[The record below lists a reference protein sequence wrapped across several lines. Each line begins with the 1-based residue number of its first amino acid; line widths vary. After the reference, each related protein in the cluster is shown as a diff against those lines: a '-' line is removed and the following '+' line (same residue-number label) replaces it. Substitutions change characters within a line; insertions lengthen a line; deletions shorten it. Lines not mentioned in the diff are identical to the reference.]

1 MIKKLAYVLLAL
13 FTMVT
18 LSISVYANE
27 NYKKEFIKGT
37 NGEISTIINKRAFKK
52 ADEVILIN
60 ENASIDAIS
69 VTPLAYL
76 KKAPIITTSYKN
88 INQDTIDYL
97 KDLGV
102 KKVTIIGGLK
112 SVSKTIENKIQGM
125 EIEVERIYGND
136 RYETS
141 QKIAK
146 IMDKEEKVSEAIVI
160 SSLAGL
166 ENAIAISDLACK
178 NNMPILWS
186 NDNQIQDIA
195 NFVNKQN
202 YKKVYALGNDERF
215 THNAKQYINNVEL
228 IKEMNRYDTN
238 INDIKKLYNDINSI
252 YTVNIEYGNN
262 GDITK
267 YLSLPA
273 AAAHQNIPILICNEN
288 LTYNQEE
295 FIKENVENVIEVGE
309 KVGEYSV
316 LNTFKSD
323 AFFKAMIMVAVII
336 IIIIR
341 GIKS

>member
-112 SVSKTIENKIQGM
+112 SISKTIENKIQGM

-146 IMDKEEKVSEAIVI
+146 IIYKEEKVSEAIVI
-160 SSLAGL
+160 R
-166 ENAIAISDLACK
+166 DRK
-178 NNMPILWS
+178 
-186 NDNQIQDIA
+186 
-195 NFVNKQN
+195 
-202 YKKVYALGNDERF
+202 
-215 THNAKQYINNVEL
+215 
-228 IKEMNRYDTN
+228 
-238 INDIKKLYNDINSI
+238 
-252 YTVNIEYGNN
+252 
-262 GDITK
+262 
-267 YLSLPA
+267 
-273 AAAHQNIPILICNEN
+273 
-288 LTYNQEE
+288 
-295 FIKENVENVIEVGE
+295 
-309 KVGEYSV
+309 SV
-316 LNTFKSD
+316 
-323 AFFKAMIMVAVII
+323 V
-336 IIIIR
+336 
-341 GIKS
+341 

>member
-112 SVSKTIENKIQGM
+112 SVSKKIK
-125 EIEVERIYGND
+125 Y
-136 RYETS
+136 
-141 QKIAK
+141 
-146 IMDKEEKVSEAIVI
+146 KV
-160 SSLAGL
+160 
-166 ENAIAISDLACK
+166 
-178 NNMPILWS
+178 W
-186 NDNQIQDIA
+186 
-195 NFVNKQN
+195 
-202 YKKVYALGNDERF
+202 
-215 THNAKQYINNVEL
+215 
-228 IKEMNRYDTN
+228 
-238 INDIKKLYNDINSI
+238 KL
-252 YTVNIEYGNN
+252 
-262 GDITK
+262 
-267 YLSLPA
+267 
-273 AAAHQNIPILICNEN
+273 
-288 LTYNQEE
+288 
-295 FIKENVENVIEVGE
+295 
-309 KVGEYSV
+309 
-316 LNTFKSD
+316 
-323 AFFKAMIMVAVII
+323 
-336 IIIIR
+336 R
-341 GIKS
+341 